1 MDLFEAGEIIKTR
14 GLRGCMKVLSYL
26 EDKSNFSK
34 PDFIYIEINP
44 GQKKHFCLKNIEKSG
59 RAFFIELEEIND
71 VESAKDFV
79 GCKVYL
85 PKDILKRLP
94 DGEYYFRDI
103 IGLDVYSEDG
113 NYIGKI
119 ESIFPTG
126 SNDVYVCRRKNK
138 EILLPAISHVIK
150 KIDINRQIMT
160 VKIPDGL

>member
-1 MDLFEAGEIIKTR
+1 MDLFEAGEIVKTR

-34 PDFIYIEINP
+34 PDFIYIEINQ
-44 GQKKHFCLKNIEKSG
+44 GEKKRFCLNNIKKSG

-85 PKDILKRLP
+85 PKDILKKLP
-94 DGEYYFRDI
+94 DGEYYLQDI

-113 NYIGKI
+113 NFVGKI

-126 SNDVYVCRRKNK
+126 SNDVYVCRNKNK

-150 KIDINRQIMT
+150 KIDINRRIMT